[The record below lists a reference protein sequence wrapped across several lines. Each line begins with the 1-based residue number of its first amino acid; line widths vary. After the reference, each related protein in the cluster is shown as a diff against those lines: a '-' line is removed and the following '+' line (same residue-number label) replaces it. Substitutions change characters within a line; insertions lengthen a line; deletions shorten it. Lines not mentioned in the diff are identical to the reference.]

1 MTAGGPERGETMP
14 ERRRVIRRR
23 VDSRAPLVAGDGPL
37 AKVPPLVAFI
47 LVLVMFGLAVWLRGM
62 VGAVLLGV
70 LGLGVLTLLA
80 VTWRVLRPA
89 ERMLRVLVVLILV
102 WVAYTLVR

>member
-1 MTAGGPERGETMP
+1 MP

-23 VDSRAPLVAGDGPL
+23 DESRAPLVAGDGPL
-37 AKVPPLVAFI
+37 AKVPPLVAF
-47 LVLVMFGLAVWLRGM
+47 LVVLVVFGLAIWLRGA
-62 VGAVLLGV
+62 VGALLLGV
-70 LGLGVLTLLA
+70 LGVGVLALLA

-89 ERMLRVLVVLILV
+89 ERVLRVLVVLILV